1 MGFMSEVGVSSR
13 FAMQGDGFYNRHF
26 VLQEAAIHH
35 VQPIWRSVVEA
46 AAVRKDSFVLADYA
60 SSQGKNSLP
69 PINLALDRIL
79 RLAPATASIEVIHT
93 DLPSNDFSSLFAMLE
108 TDPDSY
114 LRRDSR
120 LSALAVGRSYFQP
133 ILPAGKVDLA
143 WNSWSLQWLSRPPQP
158 IPDAIFI
165 DCSNDAATRRAY
177 ADQMRADWE
186 NFLTCRSAELA
197 PGGRLF
203 SMFVADRPDL
213 TGWRPFWSSLWSV
226 LAEMKAE
233 GALAAAQLDA
243 ISLPVGART
252 VEDLRK
258 PFDADGVF
266 AQLRLERL
274 EMIKGPDPFWDAFV
288 ETGDAVTFGWR
299 WSNMARAVV
308 GPIIAEALARDPD
321 KDRRENEIF
330 ERFARKMTDSPQSVA
345 HCLAVVVLAKI

>member
-1 MGFMSEVGVSSR
+1 MSEVGVSSR
-13 FAMQGDGFYNRHF
+13 FAMQGDGFYNRHSA
-26 VLQEAAIHH
+26 LQEAAIRS

-46 AAVRKDSFVLADYA
+46 AAVRNDSFVLADYA

-93 DLPSNDFSSLFAMLE
+93 DLPSNDFSSLFATLE

-114 LRRDSR
+114 LRRDPR
-120 LSALAVGRSYFQP
+120 LCALAVGRSYFRP

-143 WNSWSLQWLSRPPQP
+143 WNSWSLQWLSRLPQP

-165 DCSNDAATRRAY
+165 DCSNDFKTRQAF

-186 NFLTCRSAELA
+186 TFLTCRSAELA
-197 PGGRLF
+197 PCGRLF

-213 TGWRPFWSSLWSV
+213 AGWRPFWDGLWTV

-233 GALAAAQLDA
+233 GALTAAELDA

-252 VEDLRK
+252 VEDLQA
-258 PFDADGVF
+258 PFNADGVF
-266 AQLRLERL
+266 AQLRLELL
-274 EMIKGPDPFWDAFV
+274 EMIEGPDPFWDAFI

-321 KDRRENEIF
+321 KDRRESEIF
-330 ERFARKMTDSPQSVA
+330 ERFAMKIANSPQRVA
-345 HCLAVVVLAKI
+345 HCLAVVVLARL